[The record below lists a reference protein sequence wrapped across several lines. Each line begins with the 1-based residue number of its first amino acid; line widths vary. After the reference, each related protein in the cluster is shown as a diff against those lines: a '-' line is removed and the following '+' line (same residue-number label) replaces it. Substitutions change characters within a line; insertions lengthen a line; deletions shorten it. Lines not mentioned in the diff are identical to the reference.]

1 MDIVE
6 ELRNNRENGA
16 KRLEIEYKVGLMAMA
31 RRFYVDETDAEE
43 LVNRTFAAV
52 VDGIDGYLAR
62 SAFFT
67 WMCQIMSNIY
77 AADMRR
83 KSNSTVTYPGEVPDM
98 TDEEG
103 ESRIFDNI
111 DASIVRA
118 AVEKLPKEMREVIL
132 LHYFADMSIPQIAKF
147 ISIPA
152 GTIKSRLHY
161 ARKAL
166 AAKLVGKAKKPGV
179 KALILAL
186 ALSALAAVGA
196 VGVVAIRATSEP
208 VSEESDIVL
217 NTKNTEDTEGSL
229 ETNGDS
235 PQQSEAITDNSET
248 NIEENA
254 MSNSMQKV
262 SMIKTLAAAAALTAG
277 AVLAADPG
285 AIEIVASNF
294 GTGEFTLRVPSS
306 EKPLELY
313 WAAAW
318 ADDTDDYSQ
327 WCAPVFVADIPAG
340 TSEVTV
346 TVPEYSVN
354 DTARFFLADPANAT
368 VTRPVSV
375 IGGKN
380 GSDFDSAFVTGLHPN
395 YDWKYDLVFDVPEFG
410 SNQAW
415 LLCNR
420 NNNYNQNSL
429 LHFIVQ
435 NSSAKKLRFGYGT
448 HNNIVSTSAISANVM
463 YQAAING
470 RVCVVSNLTDNVL
483 FYTFIAN
490 ASTANYGEFSFWFGA
505 SSGSDGKIYNTN
517 DKCSFARVYS
527 FKAWNGSDE
536 LVGDFRPMV
545 TNGVAGYFDLVTRT
559 FFKSGDGVSANETH
573 TFTPY
578 VASNETQHVDSLVA
592 HLGDLVAVSPVPK
605 SGPVELVSES
615 LGFAI
620 GGTPAYGNKAVSI
633 GGSVTLGVPADEFIW
648 WDVTTKM
655 SYRVRSAGLRIDAY
669 NPSTGEFVV
678 GTPQKDLRSYTFARH
693 ADSDGVRVVCLWDAE
708 MLVDPLDGLRADCL
722 RLVGV
727 DTNANGKTEVGH
739 GPFNTA
745 VHPIP
750 ATTRVY
756 FDVAID
762 DSNYSAQCSVSPVN
776 ERRFFG
782 VRDAVLAKPASYE
795 TVFQICRVRNGNAPY
810 LRVDMCNAVDG
821 ASVSDF
827 QVATPN
833 STFARFQFDVNPYF
847 TRVAD
852 NTSGLSHLVELKDV
866 EVERS
871 STALNGTLHI
881 FGQQR
886 LHDTTAPL
894 CVDYNNTRYYSYTVW
909 TDGINLSRD
918 YVPCIDANRKPA
930 FYDRVGRNY
939 IYPIGD
945 KAEIVAEFTGTV
957 GTNSVYVTGENEK
970 GEPAAYLDPD
980 ATALGYHQI
989 AVGNSET
996 FTATGRE
1003 VFEARVVGYHVDT
1016 WVDGS
1021 GWREGAVQSGRSVTL
1036 SGENSIRRVVWIWK
1050 RVSGSA
1056 IYII

>member
-1 MDIVE
+1 MNIRK
-6 ELRNNRENGA
+6 LA
-16 KRLEIEYKVGLMAMA
+16 LCLAGL
-31 RRFYVDETDAEE
+31 
-43 LVNRTFAAV
+43 LVFAASTFAEPA
-52 VDGIDGYLAR
+52 GIEFGAIDVAAGT
-62 SAFFT
+62 FT
-67 WMCQIMSNIY
+67 LQFP
-77 AADMRR
+77 AAD
-83 KSNSTVTYPGEVPDM
+83 
-98 TDEEG
+98 
-103 ESRIFDNI
+103 
-111 DASIVRA
+111 
-118 AVEKLPKEMREVIL
+118 
-132 LHYFADMSIPQIAKF
+132 
-147 ISIPA
+147 
-152 GTIKSRLHY
+152 
-161 ARKAL
+161 KA
-166 AAKLVGKAKKPGV
+166 
-179 KALILAL
+179 
-186 ALSALAAVGA
+186 
-196 VGVVAIRATSEP
+196 
-208 VSEESDIVL
+208 
-217 NTKNTEDTEGSL
+217 
-229 ETNGDS
+229 
-235 PQQSEAITDNSET
+235 
-248 NIEENA
+248 
-254 MSNSMQKV
+254 
-262 SMIKTLAAAAALTAG
+262 
-277 AVLAADPG
+277 
-285 AIEIVASNF
+285 
-294 GTGEFTLRVPSS
+294 
-306 EKPLELY
+306 LELY
-313 WAAAW
+313 YAEAW
-318 ADDTDDYSQ
+318 ADDSPADYSQ
-327 WCAPVFVADIPAG
+327 WRAPVFLRDIPAG
-340 TSEVTV
+340 MTEATV
-346 TVPEYSVN
+346 TVSEFQSG

-435 NSSAKKLRFGYGT
+435 NSSAKKLRFGHGT

-483 FYTFIAN
+483 FYTFTAN

-505 SSGSDGKIYNTN
+505 SSGSDGRIYNTN

-527 FKAWNGSDE
+527 FKAWDGTGA

-545 TNGVAGYFDLVTRT
+545 TNGVTGYFDLVTRA
-559 FFKSGDGVSANETH
+559 FFKSGDGVAANETH

-578 VASNETQHVDSLVA
+578 VASSETQHVDSLVA

-605 SGPVELVSES
+605 VGPVELVSES

-620 GGTPAYGNKAVSI
+620 GGSPAYGTKAVSI

-669 NPSTGEFVV
+669 DANSGAFIE
-678 GTPQKDLRSYTFARH
+678 GTPQKDLRNYTFTRH
-693 ADSDGVRVVCLWDAE
+693 ANSDGVRVVCLWDAE

-745 VHPIP
+745 VHPVP

-756 FDVAID
+756 FDVSID
-762 DSNYSAQCSVSPVN
+762 DSNYSAQCSASPVN

-827 QVATPN
+827 HVATPN

-847 TRVAD
+847 TRVAN

-918 YVPCIDANRKPA
+918 YVSCIDANRKPA
-930 FYDRVGRNY
+930 FYDRVGGNY

-945 KAEIVAEFTGTV
+945 KAEFVAEFDSNV
-957 GTNSVYVTGENEK
+957 GTNSVYVTGENEL
-970 GEPAAYLDPD
+970 GGPAAYLDPD
-980 ATALGYHQI
+980 GVVPGYYTIAPGASESFVATKRN
-989 AVGNSET
+989 V
-996 FTATGRE
+996 FGR
-1003 VFEARVVGYHVDT
+1003 RVVGYRVDT
-1016 WVDGS
+1016 WDEAA
-1021 GWREGAVQSGRSVTL
+1021 GWQKGAVQSARSVTL
-1036 SGENSIRRVVWIWK
+1036 NGEDTIRRLVWIWQDASDGL
-1050 RVSGSA
+1050 V
-1056 IYII
+1056 IILR